1 MDVMAAVVARDM
13 ACLILGCCQHL
24 GEFDAGFVTHLVQH
38 PDHILGGQV
47 AGGTGSKGTA
57 AQTAQSG
64 LNLGDAALDGC
75 HGVDHAQST
84 GVVEMDL
91 QIQGG
96 IAAFSAPMT
105 AFTCAGSA
113 MPMVSQRQQ
122 VVMPASM

>member
-1 MDVMAAVVARDM
+1 MDMMAAVVARDM

-64 LNLGDAALDGC
+64 LDLGDAL
-75 HGVDHAQST
+75 S
-84 GVVEMDL
+84 M
-91 QIQGG
+91 
-96 IAAFSAPMT
+96 AAMVLTMPSPRVSWKW
-105 AFTCAGSA
+105 TCRFRVG
-113 MPMVSQRQQ
+113 
-122 VVMPASM
+122 